1 METNTESDENV
12 LHEVV
17 VLAAKPTVA
26 VLERESTKV
35 VKVTKRTQQ
44 LQK

>member
-1 METNTESDENV
+1 METNAKSDENV
-12 LHEVV
+12 LHEVA
-17 VLAAKPTVA
+17 VLAPKSTVA

>member
-17 VLAAKPTVA
+17 LLAAKSTVA
-26 VLERESTKV
+26 VLERERTKV

-44 LQK
+44 LHK